1 MASHLKGVKKTTMT
15 DEIRRALCKHNK
27 DNPSLT
33 QNQLQEWVH
42 SNYGLQ
48 VSQATISNTVKRSLR
63 VSLTLNNFLLSYEK
77 TTPEVLTMLRKIR
90 DEIQGEIDFN
100 KKTKDN

>member
-1 MASHLKGVKKTTMT
+1 ELIIEKAKKFM
-15 DEIRRALCKHNK
+15 K
-27 DNPSLT
+27 DMYPADT
-33 QNQLQEWVH
+33 PD
-42 SNYGLQ
+42 
-48 VSQATISNTVKRSLR
+48 
-63 VSLTLNNFLLSYEK
+63 FEK